1 MMPNSIFN
9 ALNNNNQGGNMAQQ
23 FQRFLT
29 EMKGKDPNAEIQ
41 SLLQSGRI
49 NQQQLNRAQQM
60 AQQFQSFFVRRR
72 QEQKAIQKKKKD

>member
-9 ALNNNNQGGNMAQQ
+9 ALNNNNNNQGGNMAQQ

-49 NQQQLNRAQQM
+49 NQQQLNQAQQM
-60 AQQFQSFFVRRR
+60 ARQMQGFFSAFRGMF
-72 QEQKAIQKKKKD
+72 K

>member
-29 EMKGKDPNAEIQ
+29 EMKDKDPNAEIQ

-49 NQQQLNRAQQM
+49 NQQQLNQAQQM
-60 AQQFQSFFVRRR
+60 AQQMQGFFSAFRGMF
-72 QEQKAIQKKKKD
+72 K